1 MLKNKFFVT
10 MLMLSAL
17 MFSVVACASDDETE
31 VTEVIKEVQV
41 PGETVVVE
49 KVIDGETV
57 YVEVEKGLSL
67 SGTIEIDGSS
77 TVFPISVAAA
87 ELFREI
93 HPDVQIPVGVSGTG
107 GGMKRFG
114 VGETAISNAS
124 RPIKDKEAAVAAENG
139 IDFTELTVAFDGLSV
154 VVNKE
159 NDWVTCLTTEELKK
173 IWDVGSTVNN
183 WNQVRSSFPDVEMN
197 LYGPGTD
204 SGTFDYF
211 TDVINGEEGK
221 TRSDYTPSEDDNV
234 LVMGVSGDKG
244 SIGYFGYAYYI
255 ENSSNL
261 KLLSIDNGNGCILP
275 SEETINQG
283 TYSPLSRAMYI
294 YVNTSELEKVEV
306 YEFVKFY
313 LENGEMLATEGGYV
327 SLPNSNYEESL
338 SIISKYE

>member
-1 MLKNKFFVT
+1 MKNLLKKYISVSIFIIWIMIFGCSTAENT
-10 MLMLSAL
+10 SDSA
-17 MFSVVACASDDETE
+17 
-31 VTEVIKEVQV
+31 
-41 PGETVVVE
+41 
-49 KVIDGETV
+49 
-57 YVEVEKGLSL
+57 L

-87 ELFREI
+87 EIFRET
-93 HPDVQIPVGVSGTG
+93 HPNVQIPVGISGTG
-107 GGMKRFG
+107 GGMKRFI

-124 RPIKDKEAAVAAENG
+124 RPIKEKEADVAKENQVEF
-139 IDFTELTVAFDGLSV
+139 IELEVAFDGLSV
-154 VVNKE
+154 VVNKS
-159 NDWVTCLTTEELKK
+159 NDWVECLTTEELKK
-173 IWDVGSTVNN
+173 IWDLGSEINN
-183 WNQVRSSFPDVEMN
+183 WNQVRSSFPDAEMN

-261 KLLSIDNGNGCILP
+261 KLLSIDNGNGCVLP

-313 LENGEMLATEGGYV
+313 LENGEMLALEGGYV
-327 SLPNSNYEESL
+327 GLPNSNYEESL
-338 SIISKYE
+338 SIISKYK

>member
-1 MLKNKFFVT
+1 MIFGCSTAENT
-10 MLMLSAL
+10 SDSA
-17 MFSVVACASDDETE
+17 
-31 VTEVIKEVQV
+31 
-41 PGETVVVE
+41 
-49 KVIDGETV
+49 
-57 YVEVEKGLSL
+57 L

-87 ELFREI
+87 EIFRET
-93 HPDVQIPVGVSGTG
+93 HPNVQIPVGISGTG
-107 GGMKRFG
+107 GGMKRFI

-124 RPIKDKEAAVAAENG
+124 RPIKEKEADVAKENQVEF
-139 IDFTELTVAFDGLSV
+139 IELEVAFDGLSV
-154 VVNKE
+154 VVNKS
-159 NDWVTCLTTEELKK
+159 NDWVECLTTEELKK
-173 IWDVGSTVNN
+173 IWDLGSEINN
-183 WNQVRSSFPDVEMN
+183 WNQVRSSFPDAEMN

-261 KLLSIDNGNGCILP
+261 KLLSIDNGNGCVLP

-313 LENGEMLATEGGYV
+313 LENGEMLALEGGYV
-327 SLPNSNYEESL
+327 GLPNSNYEESL
-338 SIISKYE
+338 SIISKYK